1 MFPRY
6 LAPGVCR
13 GLLAAIIFTL
23 ALLVPLTATAQTSA
37 AERAAQLNEEGKKLW
52 TEQDDLPGAVK
63 KFRQATVLSPEGRYY
78 FNLCY
83 ALHQL
88 GRYRDALTACE
99 AVEPN
104 TSDAGLVEKT
114 NVVLDDLRQRLP
126 PETAPPPDT
135 YPDPDDAQD
144 PATGDPQDP
153 NDYQDPDYQDP
164 DYQDGDQG
172 YGSEPPPGPLPGLQE
187 AAGPTDDY
195 AWSLG
200 GELGFVANGLGDD
213 DRYGGAGGILKLQ
226 ASFMWLSE
234 QRIGVQP
241 YLHISQI
248 GSAADTATMSGE
260 ALQIID
266 IGGAIFKHFSY
277 RNMYL
282 TPLVGAHVSGL
293 QAELGFEPVV
303 KVGLRA
309 EVGVAWLLGESRN
322 HVISVT
328 PTLNVYSA
336 TTGVEAID
344 SSLVDG
350 GVTLALT
357 AGYTLRFT
365 TPFSR
370 TTLITLE

>member
-13 GLLAAIIFTL
+13 GLLAAILFAL
-23 ALLVPLTATAQTSA
+23 SLLVPVTAVAQTSA
-37 AERAAQLNEEGKKLW
+37 AERAAQLNDEGKKLW
-52 TEQDDLPGAVK
+52 LEEKDLPGAVE

-104 TSDAGLVEKT
+104 SNDAELVKKA
-114 NVVLDDLRQRLP
+114 NIVLDDLRQRLP
-126 PETAPPPDT
+126 PDSGQSPPDT
-135 YPDPDDAQD
+135 DPDSDGTQNPD
-144 PATGDPQDP
+144 TGD
-153 NDYQDPDYQDP
+153 NQDPDQGGDP
-164 DYQDGDQG
+164 DGYGDGDQG
-172 YGSEPPPGPLPGLQE
+172 YGSEPPPGPLPGLQG

-195 AWSLG
+195 EWALG
-200 GELGFVANGLGDD
+200 GELGLVGNGLGAEG
-213 DRYGGAGGILKLQ
+213 RYGGAGGILKLQ

-248 GSAADTATMSGE
+248 GAESDTGAET
-260 ALQIID
+260 LQIVD
-266 IGGAIFKHFSY
+266 VGGAIFKHFPY
-277 RNMYL
+277 RSMYL
-282 TPLVGAHVSGL
+282 TPLVGAHVSALQPGL
-293 QAELGFEPVV
+293 GIAEPVV
-303 KVGLRA
+303 KLGLRA
-309 EVGVAWLLGESRN
+309 EVGVAWLLGKSGN

-336 TTGVEAID
+336 TTGVDADLEGLAG
-344 SSLVDG
+344 G
-350 GVTLALT
+350 GVTFALT
-357 AGYTLRFT
+357 AGYTMRFT
-365 TPFSR
+365 TPFGSGA
-370 TTLITLE
+370 LITLE